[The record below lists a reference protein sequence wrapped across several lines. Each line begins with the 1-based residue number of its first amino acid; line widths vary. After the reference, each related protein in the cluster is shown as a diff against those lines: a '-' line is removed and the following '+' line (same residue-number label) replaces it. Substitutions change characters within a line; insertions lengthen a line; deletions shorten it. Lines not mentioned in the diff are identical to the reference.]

1 MRKKSEVI
9 DFLLSFFIITACITI
24 LEGTMGLLFM
34 PDVRF
39 GFEAFL
45 SPPLF
50 GVLSAASGLVT
61 KSKKELSM
69 VQMAFRLFL
78 QLLIIEGI
86 VFGAN
91 YFFGARENFTL
102 PLNIAL
108 AIAIA
113 VVFVI
118 VYFVMWL
125 NDRQSAIRFNEQLK
139 IFQQQKNEQTF

>member
-1 MRKKSEVI
+1 MQLDSISPALNGRFYAHMKNGEKLVI
-9 DFLLSFFIITACITI
+9 SRQYA
-24 LEGTMGLLFM
+24 
-34 PDVRF
+34 
-39 GFEAFL
+39 
-45 SPPLF
+45 PLF
-50 GVLSAASGLVT
+50 GILSAASELVT

-69 VQMAFRLFL
+69 GQMAFRLFL